1 MANITL
7 QGNPI
12 HTNGE
17 LPKVGVAAPEFKL
30 TTGDLRDVGLGEWAG
45 KKKVLN
51 IFPSMDTPTCAM
63 STRKFN
69 EYASE
74 HADTVMLMISA
85 DLPFAQARFCGNEG
99 LENVV
104 SLSMLRDKQ
113 FAEDYGV
120 LIIDGPMAGITAR
133 AVVVLDEND
142 TVLYTQMVSEIA
154 DEPDYQSA
162 LKALG

>member
-7 QGNPI
+7 QGHPI

-17 LPKVGVAAPEFKL
+17 LPKVGAAAPELKL
-30 TTGDLRDVGLGEWAG
+30 TTGDLRDVGLGEWTG

-51 IFPSMDTPTCAM
+51 IFPSMDTPTCAI

-69 EYASE
+69 E
-74 HADTVMLMISA
+74 HAKAHSDTVMLMISA

-104 SLSMLRDKQ
+104 SLSMFRDKQ

-120 LIIDGPMAGITAR
+120 LIIDGPMTGLCAR

-154 DEPDYQSA
+154 DEPDYESA